1 MSYTRKTL
9 LFILSLSL
17 LIALSACSG
26 RDDSAMNERLA
37 AIHELSDYDVVAA
50 IDSFKSIGARDIE
63 EYGTHTQKLY
73 QLLGIRLR
81 YQADIVPTSD
91 DSIVSVC
98 AYMDKYGTPAEQI
111 EAYYYMGAVY
121 SDRSDFPRAIEA
133 CLKADEQVAK
143 LDNIDAGTIRIVC
156 KLYSLLAYLHRE
168 LGLNKKSVEFARKEY
183 ETTKKYKCVYPKCIL
198 DLGFALCNL
207 DRFDEAKS
215 YYDEA
220 VDLIVKQGTQV
231 EDGDVLSVALRYY
244 SYIHNRQ
251 KSDSVYNMLTDIAEN
266 ERPYNYY
273 DGLTDY
279 YVAFDFY
286 DRLIPTMVETAK
298 NLNIGRR
305 YAATYYL
312 AKYSYKFGN
321 YKKSAEYGLKLAALN
336 DSIQKQRLL
345 HESAIANGEE
355 VYRQNK
361 EAEMRAIK
369 ETSKMHRL
377 VVLVVIIAGGIFIL
391 LYWVYRRRQKQ
402 LDEKL
407 SKNKQSIDSLKRNL
421 GEQTEAVLRARQ
433 LLSQKECELV
443 ALNSQI
449 EQLDKELQDKI
460 VQNKVL
466 KNVAMVNNSD
476 NTSNVWNKINE
487 SLEKGRM
494 LDEEEWKEVFKMVET
509 NWPEFLTA
517 IVANKLDSNEQIMH
531 TALLLKLGL
540 PNAKISVLTGSPRQS
555 TSNRIRNIKERIG
568 SLF

>member
-1 MSYTRKTL
+1 MIYTRKTL

-81 YQADIVPTSD
+81 YKAGIIPTSD

-121 SDRSDFPRAIEA
+121 SDKSDYPRAIEA
-133 CLKADEQVAK
+133 CLKSAAIAESNPPSDS
-143 LDNIDAGTIRIVC
+143 ISGMIIC
-156 KLYSLLAYLHRE
+156 KLYSLLTYLHRN
-168 LGLNKKSVEFARKEY
+168 LGLKGKALEYAKKEYKTAITYNCIDPKTIAEVGVSLLHTNKANAARKYYAEAIKII
-183 ETTKKYKCVYPKCIL
+183 EKDHSEIEFGDIVSS
-198 DLGFALCNL
+198 AL
-207 DRFDEAKS
+207 F
-215 YYDEA
+215 
-220 VDLIVKQGTQV
+220 
-231 EDGDVLSVALRYY
+231 YY
-244 SYIHNRQ
+244 STQHDRVE
-251 KSDSVYNMLTDIAEN
+251 SDRIYKLLMSIPEAQ
-266 ERPYNYY
+266 RPYNFY
-273 DGLTDY
+273 DGISTY
-279 YVAFDFY
+279 YIAFDFE
-286 DRLIPTMVETAK
+286 DEMIPALLKAEKNENLTSKLIAK
-298 NLNIGRR
+298 
-305 YAATYYL
+305 YYL
-312 AKYSYKFGN
+312 VKYYHKKGE
-321 YKKSAEYGLKLAALN
+321 YKKSADEALTIRVIQ
-336 DSIQKQRLL
+336 DSIDTQRLL

-369 ETSKMHRL
+369 ETSKMYRL
-377 VVLVVIIAGGIFIL
+377 VVLVVIIAVGIFIL
-391 LYWVYRRRQKQ
+391 LYWVYSRRQKQ

-407 SKNKQSIDSLKRNL
+407 SKNKQSIESLKRNL

-433 LLSQKECELV
+433 LLSQKERELV
-443 ALNSQI
+443 VLNSQI

-487 SLEKGRM
+487 SLEKSRM